1 MTQYKMVVLDMDD
14 TLMNSDNKLSIET
27 KSYLLDIQKRG
38 YYVVLASGR
47 PTEGMLPTAR
57 ELELNKYNSFIISY
71 NGGKTINM
79 ANENVEVDQ
88 PVSKEDF
95 DNIVDYCRDKN
106 FLVLTYDNGYIIH
119 DSSHEYMNIESQL
132 TGLPMNRVAD
142 LKEYINHSV
151 PKVMGVDY
159 VGHITEARI
168 ELDGYFNKD
177 IDVTTSK
184 PFFLEFMAKNVS
196 KGNAI
201 KALCKRLQIS
211 LEEVIVF
218 GDSLNDKSM
227 FEVAGYSVA
236 MGNASDELKKIA
248 DEVTLDN
255 NSNSIPYALKELL
268 V

>member
-1 MTQYKMVVLDMDD
+1 MDG
-14 TLMNSDNKLSIET
+14 N
-27 KSYLLDIQKRG
+27 
-38 YYVVLASGR
+38 
-47 PTEGMLPTAR
+47 
-57 ELELNKYNSFIISY
+57 
-71 NGGKTINM
+71 
-79 ANENVEVDQ
+79 
-88 PVSKEDF
+88 
-95 DNIVDYCRDKN
+95 
-106 FLVLTYDNGYIIH
+106 
-119 DSSHEYMNIESQL
+119 
-132 TGLPMNRVAD
+132 
-142 LKEYINHSV
+142 
-151 PKVMGVDY
+151 
-159 VGHITEARI
+159 
-168 ELDGYFNKD
+168 FNKD

-201 KALCKRLQIS
+201 KALCKRLQIP

-255 NSNSIPYALKELL
+255 NSNGIPYALKEIL